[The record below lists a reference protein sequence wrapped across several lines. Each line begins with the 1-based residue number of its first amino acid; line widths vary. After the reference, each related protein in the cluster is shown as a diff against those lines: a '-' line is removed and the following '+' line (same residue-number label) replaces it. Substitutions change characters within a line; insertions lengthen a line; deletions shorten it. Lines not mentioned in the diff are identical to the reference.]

1 MRDSNNKKIIK
12 RESFKYLDWVCKSIF
27 LNFKI
32 YDDFTVVESKL
43 YFNKNKITRG
53 SNLQLNGFQLNTI
66 KFKILYIF
74 NNKKNLVETL
84 SPISDDLI
92 IKVPSNCYKVIIKS
106 SVKLNPKL
114 NSSLEGFYESNSM
127 FCTQCEPEGFR
138 KITWFTDRP
147 DNLSLFNVR
156 IEAKNSFSN
165 LLSNGNLVRVGNI
178 KNHDRKYVIWNDP
191 FPKPSYLFALVVGN
205 LDVLKDFF
213 ITKDKKRV
221 FLEIYTEIGKSI
233 NAKFAMKSLKKA
245 MKWDEDNY
253 NLQYD
258 LERFMIV
265 AVDHFNMGAM
275 ENKGLNIFN
284 SKFVLS
290 DKYKTTD
297 QDLKNIESI
306 IAHEYFHNW
315 TGNRVTCR
323 DWFQLTFKE
332 GLTVFR
338 DQQFSSD
345 MQSPIEKRINDILF
359 LKNYQFAEDQGPNIH
374 SIRPNQYLE
383 INNFYTATVYE
394 KGAEFIRMISNYI
407 GEKKFKKSV
416 NFFLNK
422 YDGKAVT
429 CEDFLNCIQT
439 FSKTDLKKFSKWYD
453 QKGTISLYVKRK
465 YLNHGGI
472 ELSIKQ
478 KNKFCRT
485 VVPIPIKISFFDQEG
500 KKIKFKFLNKYEYEH
515 YLILEKKE
523 DKFIFS
529 DISNKGIPS
538 LLRDYSAPVNLK
550 TDLSFTEN
558 IHLLRFDDNFIKKWD
573 ICQNLH
579 LRLLKN
585 KNLKL
590 FSNSIKKIINDSNID
605 YSIIS
610 LILTPPSYKMY
621 QNTLSN
627 YDPLDLYT
635 LRDNYLNKF
644 YKHFEV
650 ELQDLFK
657 SLLEK
662 INNSDL
668 KIKSLLKILLEALC
682 AIDNKFAKNIAEDF
696 CGSKIMEIKIMGLTA
711 CIKYNHTNS
720 LRLLDKF
727 YTEFKD
733 DKIILEKW
741 FQIKSSYNNIY
752 FNGLNSVKN
761 VLKNINFEY
770 KNPNF
775 VRAVIGSFQS
785 NNIEL
790 FHSRDGSG
798 YGFVADQIIAIDK
811 INPQTAARIITPM
824 TNISKFN
831 NITKNNIKKYLK
843 LILNSNPSND
853 VFEIV
858 SKSLNQ

>member
-1 MRDSNNKKIIK
+1 MRNKNNKKIIK
-12 RESFKYLDWVCKSIF
+12 RHSFKYLDWVCKSVF

-43 YFNKNKITRG
+43 YLNKNIISER
-53 SNLQLNGFQLNTI
+53 SNIQLNGFQLNTL
-66 KFKILYIF
+66 KFKIIYIF
-74 NNKKNLVETL
+74 KNKKNLVKPL
-84 SPISDDLI
+84 NPISNILI

-156 IEAKNSFSN
+156 IEAKNSFNN
-165 LLSNGNLVRVGNI
+165 LLSNGNLLRVGNI
-178 KNHDRKYVIWNDP
+178 KNHNRKYVIWNDP

-213 ITKDKKRV
+213 ITKDKKKV
-221 FLEIYTEIGKSI
+221 FLEIYTEIGKSK

-245 MKWDEDNY
+245 MRWDEDNY
-253 NLQYD
+253 DLQYD

-284 SKFVLS
+284 SKFILS
-290 DKYKTTD
+290 DEYKTTD

-323 DWFQLTFKE
+323 DWFQLTLKE

-345 MQSPIEKRINDILF
+345 MQNSIEKRINDVLF
-359 LKNYQFAEDQGPNIH
+359 LKDYQFAEDQGSNRH

-416 NFFLNK
+416 NFFLKK

-439 FSKTDLKKFSKWYD
+439 FAKTDLEKFSRWYD
-453 QKGTISLYVKRK
+453 QKGTISLNIKRK
-465 YLNHGGI
+465 HLKHGGI
-472 ELSIKQ
+472 ELSIQQ
-478 KNKFCRT
+478 KNKFCRL
-485 VVPIPIKISFFDQEG
+485 VVPIPIKISFFDKEG
-500 KKIKFKFLNKYEYEH
+500 NKIKFKFLNKFKCEH
-515 YLILEKKE
+515 NLILDKKE

-529 DISNKGIPS
+529 DISNQETPS

-558 IHLLRFDDNFIKKWD
+558 IHLLKFDDNLFKKWD
-573 ICQNLH
+573 TCQNLH
-579 LRLLKN
+579 LKMLKN

-590 FSNSIKKIINDSNID
+590 FSNSIKQIINDSTID

-610 LILTPPSYKMY
+610 LILTPPSYKMF

-635 LRDNYLNKF
+635 LRDNYLIKF
-644 YKHFEV
+644 FKNFEN
-650 ELQDLFK
+650 ELYN
-657 SLLEK
+657 LLKNLLKK
-662 INNSDL
+662 IKNSEF
-668 KIKSLLKILLEALC
+668 KIKSLLKVLLEALC
-682 AIDNKFAKNIAEDF
+682 AIDNKYAKNIAEDF
-696 CGSKIMEIKIMGLTA
+696 CNSKIMEIKIMGLTA

-720 LRLLDKF
+720 IRLLNNF
-727 YTEFKD
+727 YSEFKD

-741 FQIKSSYNNIY
+741 FQIKSSYNNVY

-761 VLKNINFEY
+761 VLKNKNFEY

-790 FHSRDGSG
+790 FHARDGSG
-798 YGFVADQIIAIDK
+798 YSFVADQIIEIDK
-811 INPQTAARIITPM
+811 INSQTAARVITPM

-831 NITKNNIKKYLK
+831 KITKNNIKKHLK
-843 LILNSNPSND
+843 IILNSNPSND
-853 VFEIV
+853 VFEII